1 MSLSNSL
8 ILQTVAN
15 HTHIWQDFYGARSK
29 VYILGWVEKSKLLK
43 NILGHVDPVVI
54 HKIRDFPPNRFIL

>member
-1 MSLSNSL
+1 MSLCGGECA
-8 ILQTVAN
+8 V
-15 HTHIWQDFYGARSK
+15 GR
-29 VYILGWVEKSKLLK
+29 VEKSKLLK